1 MRRIQPVKHLRS
13 LVATKQ
19 RAAVLTLVLFF
30 GLVAATMPSLHA
42 ANSET
47 RQYMAMP
54 ELQLYSV
61 SDDFTDGP
69 VQYALTYPFLGKE
82 AFDTEVKRIVDERK
96 ADFMHIA
103 STPHLFARLQLHYTV
118 HFYNDTFLS
127 LSITSQQSAGDTAQ
141 THEYTLLYNRET
153 EKLLQLEDLFTTDKY
168 RKIITPPLKKQLKK
182 SLGDDYNEWQVKEA
196 ISNASQFIV
205 DKKQRL
211 IFLFQP
217 GAVAPEDRGIV
228 SATLPGTAIR
238 DITKRDISQQ
248 LLDIPPAPKP
258 KPKPQEP
265 TTTSTPAP
273 AVNLT
278 PSPVPQAD
286 PSGVDCGVAA
296 CIALTFDDGP
306 GGPTGELLDIL
317 DANNA
322 PATFF
327 VLGQQAERNPGMIQR
342 IQNSGHVIG
351 NHTYDHPNLEQLSF
365 TDAAG
370 QISRTSDIIQNIT
383 GVRPGIARAPYGA
396 MNGDLAVSLGIPF
409 IGWSLDPQDWLY
421 RDVAHVCN
429 SVVNGAHAGGIILAH
444 DIHQTSV
451 DGMRCAIPQLI
462 ERGFVLVT
470 VPQLLGFNTST
481 SPGIYSAR

>member
-19 RAAVLTLVLFF
+19 RAAMLTLILFL

-47 RQYMAMP
+47 RQYMAVP

-61 SDDFTDGP
+61 NDDFTDGP
-69 VQYALTYPFLGKE
+69 IQYSLTYPFLGQE
-82 AFDTEVKRIVDERK
+82 AFDSEVKHIVDERK
-96 ADFMHIA
+96 KKFMQA
-103 STPHLFARLQLHYTV
+103 AAAPHLFARLQLHYTT
-118 HFYNDTFLS
+118 HFYNESFLS
-127 LSITSQQSAGDTAQ
+127 ISITSQQSIGDTTQ
-141 THEYTLLYNRET
+141 TLEHTLLYDRKAK
-153 EKLLQLEDLFTTDKY
+153 KLLQLEDLFTTDNY
-168 RKIITPPLKKQLKK
+168 RKTITPPLKKQLKQ
-182 SLGDDYNEWQVKEA
+182 SLGDEYNERQAKEA
-196 ISNASQFIV
+196 ISDASQFIV

-217 GAVAPEDRGIV
+217 GIVAPEDRGVI
-228 SATLPGTAIR
+228 SATLSGTAIR
-238 DITKRDISQQ
+238 TITKRNVSQH

-258 KPKPQEP
+258 KPKPE
-265 TTTSTPAP
+265 TPAPESAPTP

-278 PSPVPQAD
+278 PNPVPQAD
-286 PSGVDCGVAA
+286 PSGVDCSIAA

-322 PATFF
+322 RGTFF
-327 VLGQQAERNPGMIQR
+327 VLGQQAERNPSMIQR
-342 IQNSGHVIG
+342 IQNSGHTVG
-351 NHTYDHPNLEQLSF
+351 NHTYDHQNLEQLSF
-365 TDAAG
+365 ADAAG
-370 QISRTSDIIQNIT
+370 QINRTGDIIQDIT

-396 MNGDLAVSLGIPF
+396 VNGNLAASLTMPF

-421 RDVAHVCN
+421 RDATHICN
-429 SVVNGAHAGGIILAH
+429 TVVNGAHAGGIILAH

-462 ERGFVLVT
+462 ERGFILVT

-481 SPGIYSAR
+481 SPGIYSGR